1 MLPRSHISSMRF
13 SPNIG
18 RSIRGFAENKSTLAP
33 SPRGFTSASQLK
45 ANWIGWLSFISLSR
59 FRVYWPLQ
67 TVRAFSA
74 PGHLLCRLLTPTVR
88 SGTITGLSVPCRHY
102 PVGTHCRSPGVSTCA
117 CGAQPL
123 DLRLWSLMDMD
134 FVLSCALV
142 RPQRLISSFCS
153 SARTC
158 DTRFFQTSPHGD
170 ALAFLS
176 PSPPS
181 GWQRDWH
188 PPSAGTCPAHM
199 NYPAASCGVSQGRA
213 LSVRHHGF
221 SRSSLYKVTPEQALR
236 NLLIDATVAPKVG
249 FISPFGTTACN
260 VNHINARVPSPRP

>member
-18 RSIRGFAENKSTLAP
+18 RSMGGLAGSASTLAP

-59 FRVYWPLQ
+59 CRVYWPLQ
-67 TVRAFSA
+67 TVQAFSA
-74 PGHLLCRLLTPTVR
+74 HEHLLCRLLTPPVC
-88 SGTITGLSVPCRHY
+88 SGTIAGLSVP
-102 PVGTHCRSPGVSTCA
+102 
-117 CGAQPL
+117 
-123 DLRLWSLMDMD
+123 WSLMDMD

-142 RPQRLISSFCS
+142 RPQRLVSSFCS

-181 GWQRDWH
+181 GWQRDLH
-188 PPSAGTCPAHM
+188 PPST
-199 NYPAASCGVSQGRA
+199 
-213 LSVRHHGF
+213 
-221 SRSSLYKVTPEQALR
+221 
-236 NLLIDATVAPKVG
+236 
-249 FISPFGTTACN
+249 
-260 VNHINARVPSPRP
+260 

>member
-1 MLPRSHISSMRF
+1 MRCSSKVSPSHPRRRTLLQERSKLFKSHWS
-13 SPNIG
+13 NQW
-18 RSIRGFAENKSTLAP
+18 L
-33 SPRGFTSASQLK
+33 TSNTELK

-74 PGHLLCRLLTPTVR
+74 PGHLLCRLLTPTVC
-88 SGTITGLSVPCRHY
+88 SEAITDLSVPCTPR
-102 PVGTHCRSPGVSTCA
+102 PAGTYRRSPGVSSCA
-117 CGAQPL
+117 FGAQPL

-142 RPQRLISSFCS
+142 RPQRLLSSFCS

-170 ALAFLS
+170 ALALLS

-181 GWQRDWH
+181 GWQRDLH

-199 NYPAASCGVSQGRA
+199 
-213 LSVRHHGF
+213 
-221 SRSSLYKVTPEQALR
+221 K
-236 NLLIDATVAPKVG
+236 
-249 FISPFGTTACN
+249 
-260 VNHINARVPSPRP
+260 SPRSKLRGITRKGIVCETPRFLTLFPL

>member
-1 MLPRSHISSMRF
+1 MGGLAGS
-13 SPNIG
+13 
-18 RSIRGFAENKSTLAP
+18 ESTLAP

-59 FRVYWPLQ
+59 CRVYWPLQ
-67 TVRAFSA
+67 TVQAFSA
-74 PGHLLCRLLTPTVR
+74 HEHLLCRLLTPTVR
-88 SGTITGLSVPCRHY
+88 SGTIAGLSVPFRHY
-102 PVGTHCRSPGVSTCA
+102 LDGTHRRSPGVSSCA
-117 CGAQPL
+117 FGAQTL

-142 RPQRLISSFCS
+142 RPQRLVSSFCS

-181 GWQRDWH
+181 GWQRDLH
-188 PPSAGTCPAHM
+188 PPST
-199 NYPAASCGVSQGRA
+199 
-213 LSVRHHGF
+213 
-221 SRSSLYKVTPEQALR
+221 
-236 NLLIDATVAPKVG
+236 
-249 FISPFGTTACN
+249 
-260 VNHINARVPSPRP
+260 

>member
-1 MLPRSHISSMRF
+1 MGGLAGS
-13 SPNIG
+13 
-18 RSIRGFAENKSTLAP
+18 ESTLAP

-67 TVRAFSA
+67 TVQAFSA
-74 PGHLLCRLLTPTVR
+74 HEHLLCPLLTPTVR
-88 SGTITGLSVPCRHY
+88 SRTIAGLSVPFRHY
-102 PVGTHCRSPGVSTCA
+102 LDGTPRRSPGVSSCA
-117 CGAQPL
+117 FGAQPL

-142 RPQRLISSFCS
+142 RPQRLVSSFCS

-181 GWQRDWH
+181 GWQRDLH
-188 PPSAGTCPAHM
+188 PPSTGTCPAHM
-199 NYPAASCGVSQGRA
+199 NYPAASCEVSNPRW
-213 LSVRHHGF
+213 R
-221 SRSSLYKVTPEQALR
+221 
-236 NLLIDATVAPKVG
+236 VAMARQ
-249 FISPFGTTACN
+249 FGGEILGAACTA
-260 VNHINARVPSPRP
+260 

>member
-18 RSIRGFAENKSTLAP
+18 RSIGGLAGSESTLAP

-59 FRVYWPLQ
+59 SRVYWPLQ
-67 TVRAFSA
+67 TVQAFSA
-74 PGHLLCRLLTPTVR
+74 HEHLLCPLLTPTVR
-88 SGTITGLSVPCRHY
+88 SRTIAGLSVPFRHY
-102 PVGTHCRSPGVSTCA
+102 LDGTPRRSPGVSSCA
-117 CGAQPL
+117 FGAQPL

-142 RPQRLISSFCS
+142 RPQRLVSSFCS

-158 DTRFFQTSPHGD
+158 DTRFFQTSPHGE

-181 GWQRDWH
+181 GWQRDLH
-188 PPSAGTCPAHM
+188 PPSTGTCPAHI
-199 NYPAASCGVSQGRA
+199 SILRQ
-213 LSVRHHGF
+213 
-221 SRSSLYKVTPEQALR
+221 SRRFYDCWPLKGA
-236 NLLIDATVAPKVG
+236 
-249 FISPFGTTACN
+249 
-260 VNHINARVPSPRP
+260 

>member
-18 RSIRGFAENKSTLAP
+18 RSMGGLAGSESTLAP

-67 TVRAFSA
+67 TVQAFSA
-74 PGHLLCRLLTPTVR
+74 HEHLLCPLLTPTVR
-88 SGTITGLSVPCRHY
+88 SRTIAGLSVPFRHY
-102 PVGTHCRSPGVSTCA
+102 LDGTPRRSPGVSSCA
-117 CGAQPL
+117 FGAQPL

-142 RPQRLISSFCS
+142 RPQRLVSSFCS

-181 GWQRDWH
+181 GWQRDLH
-188 PPSAGTCPAHM
+188 PPSTGTCPAHM
-199 NYPAASCGVSQGRA
+199 KPP
-213 LSVRHHGF
+213 
-221 SRSSLYKVTPEQALR
+221 RSKLRGIRRKGIVGETPRFLPP
-236 NLLIDATVAPKVG
+236 L
-249 FISPFGTTACN
+249 PF
-260 VNHINARVPSPRP
+260 AR